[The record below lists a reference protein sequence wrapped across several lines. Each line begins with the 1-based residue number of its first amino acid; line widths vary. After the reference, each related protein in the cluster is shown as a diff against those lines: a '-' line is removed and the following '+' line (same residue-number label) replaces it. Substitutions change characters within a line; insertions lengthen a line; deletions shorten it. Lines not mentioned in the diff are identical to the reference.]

1 MGPRLSCNPGGAL
14 IDVGLEAALRRLAH
28 SSRLLVACDYDGTL
42 SPIVDDPSAAVPYV
56 PAVDALIGLAG
67 VPNVRSVIIS
77 GRSLE
82 ALEALVNAPPSVTL
96 IGDHGAQLSE
106 SDHGAPGTIAA
117 VTDALAEAAEAFDGA
132 AIEPKPLGAAFH
144 YRHVVAAADAASAAR
159 TIGAKFDARIIEGKH
174 VVEIVVGVGDKG
186 SAINQVRESGSY
198 DGVVF
203 FGDDVTDEDVFA
215 TLSDDDVGV
224 KVGEGRTRARYRVA
238 DPAQVAEALEKL
250 RSELRSLN
258 P

>member
-1 MGPRLSCNPGGAL
+1 M
-14 IDVGLEAALRRLAH
+14 AH

-67 VPNVRSVIIS
+67 LSNVRSVIIS

-82 ALEALVNAPPSVTL
+82 ALEALADAPPSVTL
-96 IGDHGAQLSE
+96 IGDHGAQRSE
-106 SDHGAPGTIAA
+106 SDQGAPGTIAA

-144 YRHVVAAADAASAAR
+144 YRHVVASADAADAAR
-159 TIGAKFDARIIEGKH
+159 TIGTAFGARIIEGKQ
-174 VVEIVVGVGDKG
+174 VVEIVVGDGDKG
-186 SAINQVRESGSY
+186 SAIIQLRESGSF

-224 KVGEGRTRARYRVA
+224 KVGEGHTRARYRVA